1 MNKDLVKKIK
11 EKLEKEKNRIEKEL
25 SSFAQKNKGERNS
38 WSTKF
43 PLFDESSTGSQA
55 IEDAIG
61 EVEDYVSKLPVEH
74 ALELRLK
81 EIDIALNKIKKGSY
95 GICEKCKKNIPLQRL
110 KAKPEALFCID
121 CQK

>member
-1 MNKDLVKKIK
+1 MKKDFINKTK
-11 EKLEKEKNRIEKEL
+11 EKLKKEKTRIEKEL
-25 SSFAQKNKGERNS
+25 SLFAQKNREEENS
-38 WSTKF
+38 WTTKF
-43 PLFDESSTGSQA
+43 PLFDESSTGGQA

-110 KAKPEALFCID
+110 KVKPESLLCVD